1 MMSSTICPACG
12 RAGLTQ
18 QSPLKKLRYLFR
30 TMGPVLSVV
39 ISLDGNGVPAPCDK
53 RVLKSK
59 RDEKKMTPGENMDK
73 NRRHLDSVMHHSTF
87 PDLSARDLLAVQVLS
102 ECRSFMA
109 ASLTLNVS
117 QPALTRTIQRVEEVV
132 GLELFRRS
140 TRRVEITAAGTE
152 FAAVASR
159 ILSDLRISLE
169 NMRDTA
175 DEQRGQ
181 LIVACVMSIAYMQLP
196 RLIQRYRSL
205 LPRVEIHLRE
215 GIHGDVVEDVRSGVA
230 DLGITYV
237 DDVPGGCEAISL
249 GHEAFHV
256 VLPQDHVLAQH
267 SAGLSLAEAATYA
280 MVSLP
285 KDSQTRRM
293 LDGLASAAGISL
305 QHAVTVNQFATV
317 MQCVRAGVGLAIVPG
332 GAVPAA
338 LASGL
343 VSRPLKSPAVTRTV
357 GVLLLT
363 GRPKTPSAAGFI
375 SQVHELWPRLLDA
388 SITD

>member
-1 MMSSTICPACG
+1 
-12 RAGLTQ
+12 
-18 QSPLKKLRYLFR
+18 
-30 TMGPVLSVV
+30 
-39 ISLDGNGVPAPCDK
+39 
-53 RVLKSK
+53 
-59 RDEKKMTPGENMDK
+59 
-73 NRRHLDSVMHHSTF
+73 MHHSTF

-140 TRRVEITAAGTE
+140 TRRVEITAAGVE

-159 ILSDLRISLE
+159 ILSDLRISLDS
-169 NMRDTA
+169 MRDTA

-181 LIVACVMSIAYMQLP
+181 LIVACIMSSAYMQLP
-196 RLIQRYRSL
+196 RLIQRYRVL
-205 LPRVEIHLRE
+205 RPRVEIHLRE

-230 DLGITYV
+230 DFGITYV
-237 DDVPGGCEAISL
+237 DDVPGGCEAIAL

-256 VLPQDHVLAQH
+256 VLPQDHVLAQQ
-267 SAGLSLAEAATYA
+267 STELSLAEAANYA

-285 KDSQTRRM
+285 KDAQTRQM

-317 MQCVRAGVGLAIVPG
+317 MQCVRAGVGVAIVPG
-332 GAVPAA
+332 GAVPSA

-343 VSRPLKSPAVTRTV
+343 VSRPLASPAVVRTV
-357 GVLLLT
+357 GLLFLAS
-363 GRPKTPSAAGFI
+363 RPRTPSAGGFLADV
-375 SQVHELWPRLLDA
+375 QELWSQLPEALDA
-388 SITD
+388 I